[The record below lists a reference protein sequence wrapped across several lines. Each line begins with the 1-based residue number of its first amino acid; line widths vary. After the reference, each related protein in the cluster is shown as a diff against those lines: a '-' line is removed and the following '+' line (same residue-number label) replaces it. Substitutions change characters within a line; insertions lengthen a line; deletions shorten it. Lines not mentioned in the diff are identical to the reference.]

1 MAMRLV
7 VAGLAAFA
15 LLMPLHS
22 GALAQSAPTPQ
33 IQVPIDQAPNPAPN
47 LKRSDDGQDDG
58 EDPGTSGGE
67 SASGEGES
75 ASGAEVDSARS
86 HACAEYCRRRI
97 ARGKTCDPHT
107 CRR

>member
-22 GALAQSAPTPQ
+22 GALAQSAPTPR

-47 LKRSDDGQDDG
+47 LQRSDDAEDDQS
-58 EDPGTSGGE
+58 SG
-67 SASGEGES
+67 
-75 ASGAEVDSARS
+75 SGAQIDSAGQCT
-86 HACAEYCRRRI
+86 HEACDKMCKNSGDRGGCYLFCRR
-97 ARGKTCDPHT
+97 GGC
-107 CRR
+107 